1 MEYIFLISVII
12 ILGVY
17 IRFSRKKME
26 IELQRLAI
34 LREESLARQKIL
46 LDFLDPQPKTPKN
59 RGSLTVIKPNTEE

>member
-1 MEYIFLISVII
+1 
-12 ILGVY
+12 
-17 IRFSRKKME
+17 ME